1 MKIADFEKVS
11 RSQFA
16 KDLKNLC
23 ELDDAYYDTINLPVR
38 ATKGSAGYD
47 FCCPFEVTLRPDETI
62 KIPTGIRCRIDEG
75 YVLELYPRS
84 SFGFKYQMG
93 LLNTTGIIDAD
104 YFNADNE
111 GHIIVGIINRSDK
124 PMTIKAGERFVQGIF
139 LKYYLAEEEEVSTL
153 RHGGFGST
161 DSCAHSSNG

>member
-75 YVLELYPRS
+75 YVLQIYPRS
-84 SFGFKYQMG
+84 SFGFKYQMA
-93 LLNTTGIIDAD
+93 LLNTVGIIDSD
-104 YFNADNE
+104 YYEADNE
-111 GHIIVGIINRSDK
+111 GHIIIAVANHGNKD
-124 PMTIKAGERFVQGIF
+124 MVIKQGERFAQGLF
-139 LKYYLAEEEEVSTL
+139 VRYYLADEGEVKAD

-161 DSCAHSSNG
+161 N